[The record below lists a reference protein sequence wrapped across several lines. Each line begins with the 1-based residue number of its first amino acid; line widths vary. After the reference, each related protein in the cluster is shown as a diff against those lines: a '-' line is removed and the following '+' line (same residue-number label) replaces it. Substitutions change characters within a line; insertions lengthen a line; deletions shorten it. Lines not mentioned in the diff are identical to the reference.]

1 MSEKLLLIINPYAG
15 KRRVRGEMFNIVDV
29 LSKQYADITVHL
41 TTKQGD
47 AMDFVRTNAAEY
59 DKVVCCGGDGTLNE
73 VINGVMAHE
82 KRIPI
87 GYIPTGSTND
97 FASTMK
103 IPSNIKKAAAMSADG
118 TAYAHDV
125 GLFNDERHFS
135 YIASLGAFTKTS
147 YSTSQKLKNQ
157 LGHAAYILE
166 AAKSLGDIS
175 PFAMRVETADYAEE
189 GKFLLGAI
197 SNSTSIGGVFKMKAS
212 EVIPDDGEFEVVL
225 VRHPKNTATGYLRIV
240 QSLLSQKYDPE
251 LISFF
256 RAKEINITTKEPL
269 AWTLDGESGGTY
281 TQVNIKNLHKAID
294 IIHG

>member
-1 MSEKLLLIINPYAG
+1 MSEKLLLVINPYAG
-15 KRRVRGEMFNIVDV
+15 KRRVRGEMFNIVDI
-29 LSKQYADITVHL
+29 LSKQYADISVHL
-41 TTKQGD
+41 TTQQGD
-47 AMDFVRTNAAEY
+47 AMTYVSEHAAEF
-59 DKVVCCGGDGTLNE
+59 DKIVCCGGDGTLNE

-103 IPSNIKKAAAMSADG
+103 IPSNIKKAVAMAAEG
-118 TAYAHDV
+118 TAFAHDV
-125 GLFNDERHFS
+125 GLFNDDRHFS

-175 PFAMRVETADYAEE
+175 PFFMRVETADRVEE
-189 GKFLLGAI
+189 GEFLLGAI
-197 SNSTSIGGVFKMKAS
+197 SNSTSVGGVFKMKAS

-225 VRHPKNTATGYLRIV
+225 VRHPKNAASGYLRIV

-256 RAKEINITTKEPL
+256 RAKEINVITKEPL

-294 IIHG
+294 IVHG